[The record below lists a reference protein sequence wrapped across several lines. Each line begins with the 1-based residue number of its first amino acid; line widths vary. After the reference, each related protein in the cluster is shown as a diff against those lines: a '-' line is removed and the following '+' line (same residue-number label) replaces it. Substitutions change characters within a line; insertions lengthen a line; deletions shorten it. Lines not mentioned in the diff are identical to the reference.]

1 MNSNEITKKTSF
13 EILNEGDKILN
24 THEFYNELSDL
35 MENEQFSNF
44 FKKYFTDMTETK
56 ITVVYMKLYQEFK
69 NKWREMNDDEL
80 DKRINIFLLWNM
92 MHNQTVNKFTLHT
105 VLNHLDN
112 PKNINIFDNL
122 KKFIEILCFMII
134 HDSMIILSDVL
145 SDAAQCIQQVNL
157 LVDPE
162 RC

>member
-1 MNSNEITKKTSF
+1 MA
-13 EILNEGDKILN
+13 
-24 THEFYNELSDL
+24 
-35 MENEQFSNF
+35 
-44 FKKYFTDMTETK
+44 ETK

-122 KKFIEILCFMII
+122 KKFIEI
-134 HDSMIILSDVL
+134 SDTKFTL
-145 SDAAQCIQQVNL
+145 KN
-157 LVDPE
+157 
-162 RC
+162 